1 MRIAI
6 TVALSATVATM
17 GMALPASASA
27 GEASVAVSHPHEGK
41 RCHNKGKVVKVGNK
55 WHRVKLKCTKVR
67 RGDHHVL
74 VWKYHGRA

>member
-6 TVALSATVATM
+6 TVALTATVATM
-17 GMALPASASA
+17 GMALPASAA
-27 GEASVAVSHPHEGK
+27 DASVAVSHPHEGK
-41 RCHNKGKVVKVGNK
+41 RCHSKGKVVKVGNK